1 MTRMKISALT
11 SKFIVLV
18 VVLAVAALGWPQV
31 TKAQSDLDVAV
42 TGVDIDFGN
51 AITFQARLKSS
62 VPLTE
67 TNILIRDNFEDI
79 TRVNSIPVDED
90 GLAVFRFEDV
100 RVALRPFSM
109 LTFWYE
115 AITPAGA
122 TLRSENFFVR
132 YLDNRYPWQTAD
144 GDLVMVHWYAGDEA
158 FGQALL
164 NTARQGLTRINELIP
179 RQSAEPLDV
188 YVYANQEDL
197 GGALFLSGEEWVS
210 GHADPRLGVAL
221 VAVVPGPGQSI
232 EMETLIPH
240 ELAHII
246 LYEQS
251 GDGYDN
257 LPAWLREGLAS
268 LAELYPDPDYV
279 GALQEA
285 SGNDTLIAVEELC
298 DGFPLDASNAYLAY
312 AESHSF
318 VRFLRDSYGT
328 SGLLSLIS
336 AYSDGLDCEQ
346 GPVRAL
352 GSSLGALDTRWRESV
367 LGQSAAGLFARGM
380 LPYLL
385 LLGVFI
391 LMPFLGMLQRRLR
404 NDE

>member
-1 MTRMKISALT
+1 
-11 SKFIVLV
+11 
-18 VVLAVAALGWPQV
+18 
-31 TKAQSDLDVAV
+31 
-42 TGVDIDFGN
+42 
-51 AITFQARLKSS
+51 
-62 VPLTE
+62 
-67 TNILIRDNFEDI
+67 
-79 TRVNSIPVDED
+79 
-90 GLAVFRFEDV
+90 
-100 RVALRPFSM
+100 
-109 LTFWYE
+109 
-115 AITPAGA
+115 
-122 TLRSENFFVR
+122 
-132 YLDNRYPWQTAD
+132 
-144 GDLVMVHWYAGDEA
+144 
-158 FGQALL
+158 
-164 NTARQGLTRINELIP
+164 
-179 RQSAEPLDV
+179 
-188 YVYANQEDL
+188 
-197 GGALFLSGEEWVS
+197 
-210 GHADPRLGVAL
+210 
-221 VAVVPGPGQSI
+221 
-232 EMETLIPH
+232 METLIPH